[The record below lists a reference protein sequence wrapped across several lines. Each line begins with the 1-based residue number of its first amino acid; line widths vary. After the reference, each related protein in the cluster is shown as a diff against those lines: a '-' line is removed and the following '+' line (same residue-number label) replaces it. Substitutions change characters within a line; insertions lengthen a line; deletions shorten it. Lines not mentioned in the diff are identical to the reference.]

1 MWKADRVLELMDSNL
16 DIPSS
21 YLPLRFIQVGLLCV
35 QESPADR
42 PTMSDVLLM
51 FSNEHIQLVSPKRP
65 AFTSG
70 SSLGSEIDKG
80 GNFSMNNLTAS
91 VMDGR

>member
-21 YLPLRFIQVGLLCV
+21 FLPLRFIQVGLLCV

-70 SSLGSEIDKG
+70 GSLGSEIDKG